1 MKNHLRDDA
10 YLGKLLEKKNDRYI
24 SHLNEA
30 FTDVRVAA
38 FLLSEKHCKRPL
50 AYLKGF
56 SPPAPAPHC

>member
-1 MKNHLRDDA
+1 MKNHLRDDV

-56 SPPAPAPHC
+56 SSPAPAPHC